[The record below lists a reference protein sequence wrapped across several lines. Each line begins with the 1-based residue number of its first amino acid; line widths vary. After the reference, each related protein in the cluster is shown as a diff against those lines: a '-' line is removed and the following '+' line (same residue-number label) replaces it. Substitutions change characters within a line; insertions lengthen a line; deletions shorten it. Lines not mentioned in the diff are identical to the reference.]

1 MTDRLQLFA
10 GNSNLPLAGRI
21 SEYLDIPVSKAI
33 VDRFPDGEVRIK
45 VEDDVRGSDA
55 FLLQSVC
62 HPVNE
67 NLVELLIF
75 IDCLKRASASRV
87 TAVIPYFGYARQD
100 RKDEGRVPI
109 SAKLVA
115 DLITAAGAERVL
127 TIDLHSTQIQGF
139 FNIPVDHLYGS
150 AVLIKHY
157 QDMAIDNLVLVA
169 PDVGKS
175 RLVSTYARRLGAAF
189 AIVDQRR
196 LSPETAEVLAI
207 VGSDVQGKNL
217 LIIDDIVSTAG
228 KLTQAVKV
236 LKERGAKDIYVGA
249 THAVFSG
256 DAPDKLLSA
265 PIKKVVVTD
274 TIPLRDQRL
283 KEKVEVVS
291 VGELLGE
298 AIHRIHENLS
308 VSSLFD

>member
-127 TIDLHSTQIQGF
+127 TVDLHSTQIQGF
-139 FNIPVDHLYGS
+139 FNMPVDHLHGS
-150 AVLIKHY
+150 AVLIEHY
-157 QDMAIDNLVLVA
+157 QDMKIDDLVLVA

-175 RLVSTYARRLGAAF
+175 AMVSNYAQRLEAAF

-228 KLTQAVKV
+228 KLAQAVKV

-256 DAPDKLLSA
+256 DAPDKILSA

-298 AIHRIHENLS
+298 AIRRIHENLS

>member
-157 QDMAIDNLVLVA
+157 QDMAIDDLVLVA

-175 RLVSTYARRLGAAF
+175 AMVSNYAKRLEAAF

-228 KLTQAVKV
+228 KLAQAVKV

>member
-157 QDMAIDNLVLVA
+157 QDMAIDDLVLVA

-274 TIPLRDQRL
+274 TIPLREQRL

-298 AIHRIHENLS
+298 AIRRIHENLS

>member
-33 VDRFPDGEVRIK
+33 VGRFPDGEVRIK

-157 QDMAIDNLVLVA
+157 QDMKIDDLVLVA

-228 KLTQAVKV
+228 KLAQAVKV

-298 AIHRIHENLS
+298 AIRRIHENLS